1 MCVLSKREIKN
12 PNITLTPSP
21 PPTPRLSQTLKFA
34 RREDA
39 FRRRE
44 ETLRKQDLE
53 LQESLIKFNKF
64 LQENE
69 R

>member
-1 MCVLSKREIKN
+1 MFSLSARLKIL
-12 PNITLTPSP
+12 TLLLP